1 MIKYFHSLH
10 KKYIQKKFEY
20 SHAGQDI
27 FAKNLIGNNGTYLEV
42 GAYLPVKN
50 SNTYLLESKYNW
62 RGISI
67 EMDINHKDAW
77 LNNKERKNKIY
88 FEDALSFKYKER
100 LIENNLPLHINYLS
114 CDIDPTFNTYN
125 ALKMIINE
133 GISFDFISFEHDEYF
148 RKNCTNDNNDYHAL
162 AINFLKK
169 NNYKIGI
176 DNVYPKNKPEK
187 LFETWFIN
195 NSITFDKI
203 KYIEWKKLNL

>member
-1 MIKYFHSLH
+1 
-10 KKYIQKKFEY
+10 
-20 SHAGQDI
+20 
-27 FAKNLIGNNGTYLEV
+27 
-42 GAYLPVKN
+42 
-50 SNTYLLESKYNW
+50 
-62 RGISI
+62 
-67 EMDINHKDAW
+67 MDINHKDAW

-100 LIENNLPLHINYLS
+100 LIQNNLPLHINYLS

-125 ALKMIINE
+125 VLKMIINE

-148 RKNCTNDNNDYHAL
+148 RKNCTNNNNDYHAL

-195 NSITFDKI
+195 NSITFNKI

>member
-1 MIKYFHSLH
+1 MIKYIHNLH
-10 KKYIQKKFEY
+10 KKYIQKRFEY

-125 ALKMIINE
+125 VLKMIINE